1 MARAEGELLGEGR
14 CRGQLGI
21 GEGPE
26 GPEECISRPEGG
38 ARVGERR
45 ELHLLV
51 RALGHRGGEGR
62 ARVSE
67 NGRVAI
73 GDQERAPKLFC
84 MGTSQVCFSSPAFF
98 FYFSFAAASSTASP
112 PPPAFSASPS
122 RAAEALYAFDLCLG
136 SNLNPRGAGPRSI
149 SLIFTQSWGSVE
161 ASSVSRSSR
170 PL

>member
-84 MGTSQVCFSSPAFF
+84 MGTS
-98 FYFSFAAASSTASP
+98 
-112 PPPAFSASPS
+112 
-122 RAAEALYAFDLCLG
+122 
-136 SNLNPRGAGPRSI
+136 
-149 SLIFTQSWGSVE
+149 
-161 ASSVSRSSR
+161 
-170 PL
+170 